1 MLENLLNTGE
11 LIIHP
16 RCVRLKD
23 AFRNYCRQ
31 RRGGQWVDFPA
42 DGHPEE
48 DLMDAL
54 RGGVRDAMPAGLTP
68 GPKVGPPG
76 PYFGGFVMNTRDLKR
91 SKKTAGMAMV
101 QMTSSL
107 GPNSFPA
114 LKIGDEAL
122 PKSARKRQKA
132 PFGVVVPSGRRSA
145 RIRPSR
151 SAGTSPCAPHTRS
164 SLEQMLM
171 ETARRGRGR
180 QLIAWHSSPY
190 SIWSAAGLRDARS
203 WAQWASSVRGAAPEC
218 KQATLFVT
226 APGACFSTAHR
237 FFSGRHTEH
246 ALTRM
251 TGVETAMDV
260 NSDENSKDRLA
271 DRFARLWDGGVSTPD
286 VFAFLASHPDALSID
301 RLEVLL
307 IDQEQRW
314 RRGKGLPLR
323 IYLSA
328 FTDIAANGELVRA
341 LVDGDRRERRRAAGR
356 HDVANLRTPDRASE
370 ALTQPNPAEPVH
382 GDTEVEQEPP
392 ARVESLTGAP
402 PDPGSKVRST
412 RGPSVLPATVEHLSF
427 ALDEPHHLQAEAE
440 SLREMLNKVR
450 FTLVRRLGTGGMGV
464 VYEAY
469 DQERGELVA
478 LKTMRRVNPTALV
491 WFKQEFRALS
501 DISHPNLVNLYELF
515 AVEDRWFFTME
526 LVEGSDFVS
535 YVKSRTEPVSF
546 RVGDRE
552 TCEDKTLEPGAWGG
566 QESESRQA
574 RFFDETRL
582 RDALSQLAAGINALH
597 QSGKLHRDIK
607 PPNVLVTAEGRVV
620 LLDFGLTADL
630 ESLARQQAVDR
641 QIVGTVGH
649 MSPEQSAG
657 LSVTAASDWY
667 SVGVM
672 LFEAMTGRL
681 PFSGSPDE
689 VLNAKQTQS
698 PPSPDSLVLGL
709 PEDLVRLCV
718 ALLQRVPSR
727 RPKGRDVITQL
738 RGQVPESADV
748 PEFSRSL
755 PLIGRSRHRQMLEA
769 RFASLQREATESVFV
784 FGRTGTGKTTLIR
797 SFLDELVEKDDAV
810 VLFGRCYERESVPY
824 KALDSLI
831 DALARHLKG
840 LPARETSSLLPLDV
854 AFLARVFPVL
864 QSVEA
869 VALARRESSEMPD
882 QQELR
887 RRAFGAL
894 RELLKRLGDRKPLI
908 LAVDDLQWGDIDS
921 AILLADLICSTQP
934 PILLFIG
941 CFRSEDLERSAFLS
955 EIRKSIGAGPGPL
968 DHRELAVEALTQS
981 EARELTLALLGRD
994 DAVSRAQA
1002 HMVGRESGGN
1012 PLFIDELVRHIQS
1025 GEPTDNWDKI
1035 GQLDLD
1041 EVLWAR
1047 IQRQPEEARRLL
1059 GVVAVSGRPI
1069 RQALAFQA
1077 TELGVGGRVALASL
1091 RSARLIR
1098 CIGRTQQDEV
1108 ETYHDRIR
1116 ETVVAHLSPAA
1127 LRWHHERLALV
1138 LATAGPVDPEVL
1150 AGHFRGAGDFVRA
1163 YDYYSR
1169 AADQASTAL
1178 AFDHAARLYRVAL
1191 ELYQGADNQAPV
1203 LWKKLGHALANA
1215 GSGTEAAQAY
1225 LKAALGATA
1234 AETLDIKRLASIQLL
1249 ISGHVE
1255 DGLALL
1261 RTLLGPLGMTMP
1273 DTAQHAQLS
1282 LLWHRLLLRLRGLK
1296 YRNRDESEV
1305 SAMDLTRIDLCW
1317 SAVAGLSMI
1326 EPIRGAEFQTRG
1338 LLLALKAGE
1347 PSRIARSL
1355 AMEAAHRSSAGIAD
1369 SRTTTLLRA
1378 AEDIAQRLDSPYLH
1392 GMIAMVRGAGSLLH
1406 GRWKPAQTAFDQ
1418 AEQLFRNRCTGV
1430 TWERDTVHNLVL
1442 WALIEMG
1449 EVAELKRRWTVLY
1462 RESQER
1468 GDLYAARVLTAFY
1481 MTMIKLAKNEK
1492 VESEKELEEF
1502 VDGRDL
1508 RRFNLQHSSAF
1519 ESLIHLYLYRGDVSN
1534 AWARLGAIWPAYS
1547 QSMLLRIGMIRI
1559 HMRELRGRS
1568 ALAMAERAVDPDVFL
1583 RQAKEDARSLERERQ
1598 AWALAHAHYLKAGIA
1613 ACEGDKVRSVRELT
1627 FAVEDYERAEMPLR
1641 AQILRFRLGEIESDA
1656 LTRERRDAAEMWIR
1670 GQGIVSPARW
1680 AGMYAPGFLKISTES
1695 IETSY

>member
-1 MLENLLNTGE
+1 ME
-11 LIIHP
+11 L
-16 RCVRLKD
+16 
-23 AFRNYCRQ
+23 
-31 RRGGQWVDFPA
+31 
-42 DGHPEE
+42 
-48 DLMDAL
+48 
-54 RGGVRDAMPAGLTP
+54 
-68 GPKVGPPG
+68 
-76 PYFGGFVMNTRDLKR
+76 
-91 SKKTAGMAMV
+91 
-101 QMTSSL
+101 
-107 GPNSFPA
+107 
-114 LKIGDEAL
+114 
-122 PKSARKRQKA
+122 KSALD
-132 PFGVVVPSGRRSA
+132 G
-145 RIRPSR
+145 
-151 SAGTSPCAPHTRS
+151 
-164 SLEQMLM
+164 
-171 ETARRGRGR
+171 
-180 QLIAWHSSPY
+180 
-190 SIWSAAGLRDARS
+190 
-203 WAQWASSVRGAAPEC
+203 
-218 KQATLFVT
+218 
-226 APGACFSTAHR
+226 
-237 FFSGRHTEH
+237 
-246 ALTRM
+246 
-251 TGVETAMDV
+251 
-260 NSDENSKDRLA
+260 KDRLA
-271 DRFARLWDGGVSTPD
+271 DRFSRLWEDGVSTPD
-286 VFAFLASHPDALSID
+286 VIAFLSSHPDVLSID

-307 IDQEQRW
+307 VDQVERW

-323 IYLSA
+323 VYLSA
-328 FTDIAANGELVRA
+328 FSDIAANGELVRA

-356 HDVANLRTPDRASE
+356 RDGATMRTADRASE

-382 GDTEVEQEPP
+382 ADTEIEREPP
-392 ARVESLTGAP
+392 AHVESPTGAL
-402 PDPGSKVRST
+402 PDPGSGARST
-412 RGPSVLPATVEHLSF
+412 RGPSVLPATVEQLSF

-440 SLREMLNKVR
+440 SLRSMLNKVR

-464 VYEAY
+464 VYETY

-501 DISHPNLVNLYELF
+501 DITHPNLVNLYELF
-515 AVEDRWFFTME
+515 TVEDRWFFTME
-526 LVEGSDFVS
+526 LVEGGDFVS
-535 YVKSRTEPVSF
+535 YVKSRPEAVCF
-546 RVGDRE
+546 RVAAGDPFDEKGRG
-552 TCEDKTLEPGAWGG
+552 PGTWSG
-566 QESESRQA
+566 QETESRQVK
-574 RFFDETRL
+574 FFDETRL
-582 RDALSQLAAGINALH
+582 RDALSQLAEGINALH

-630 ESLARQQAVDR
+630 ESLARQHAVDR

-657 LSVTAASDWY
+657 LSMTTASDWY

-689 VLNAKQTQS
+689 ILTAKQTQS

-718 ALLQRVPSR
+718 ALLDRVPAN
-727 RPKGRDVITQL
+727 RPTGRDVITHL
-738 RGQVPESADV
+738 RGQVPDSADLT
-748 PEFSRSL
+748 EFSRSL
-755 PLIGRSRHRQMLEA
+755 PLIGRSRHRQMLEGL
-769 RFASLQREATESVFV
+769 FASLQRKTTESVFV
-784 FGRTGTGKTTLIR
+784 FGRTGTGKTTLVR
-797 SFLDELVEKDDAV
+797 SFLDEVIERDDAV

-840 LPARETSSLLPLDV
+840 LPPRETASLLPPDV

-869 VALARRESSEMPD
+869 VALARRALTEMPD
-882 QQELR
+882 HQELR
-887 RRAFGAL
+887 RRAFAAL
-894 RELLKRLGDRKPLI
+894 RELLKRLGEQRPLI
-908 LAVDDLQWGDIDS
+908 LAVDDLQWGDMDS
-921 AILLADLICSTQP
+921 AVLLSDLICSAHP
-934 PILLFIG
+934 PVLLFIG
-941 CFRSEDLERSAFLS
+941 CFRSEDLERSPFLS
-955 EIRKSIGAGPGPL
+955 EVRKSIDATPGPL
-968 DHRELAVEALTQS
+968 DHRELAVEALRQS

-1025 GEPTDNWDKI
+1025 GGPTDNWDEI

-1077 TELGVGGRVALASL
+1077 TELGVGGRVALGSL

-1098 CIGRTQQDEV
+1098 CIGQTQQDEV

-1169 AADQASTAL
+1169 GADQASAAL

-1191 ELYQGADNQAPV
+1191 ELYQGADNQPRL
-1203 LWKKLGHALANA
+1203 LWKKLGHALSNA
-1215 GSGTEAAQAY
+1215 GRGSEAAEAY
-1225 LKAALGATA
+1225 LKAAPGATA
-1234 AETLDIKRLASIQLL
+1234 AETLEIKRLASTQLL
-1249 ISGHVE
+1249 ISGHVD

-1273 DTAQHAQLS
+1273 DTARHAQLS
-1282 LLWHRLLLRLRGLK
+1282 LLWHRSLLRLRGLNF
-1296 YRNRDESEV
+1296 RNRDESQV
-1305 SAMDLTRIDLCW
+1305 SALDLTRIDLCW

-1326 EPIRGAEFQTRG
+1326 EPIRGADFQTRG

-1347 PSRIARSL
+1347 PSRIARAL

-1369 SRTTTLLRA
+1369 SRVTTLLRA
-1378 AEDIAQRLDSPYLH
+1378 AEDIAQQLDSPYLH
-1392 GMIAMVRGAGSLLH
+1392 GMIAMVRGAGSLLQ
-1406 GRWKPAQTAFDQ
+1406 GRWKPAQTALDH
-1418 AEQLFRNRCTGV
+1418 AEQLFRNQCTGV
-1430 TWERDTVHNLVL
+1430 TWERDTDHNLVL
-1442 WALIEMG
+1442 WALIQMG
-1449 EVAELKRRWTVLY
+1449 EIAELRRRWTVLY
-1462 RESQER
+1462 KESQER
-1468 GDLYAARVLTAFY
+1468 GDLYAATVLTAFY
-1481 MTMIKLAKNEK
+1481 MTMIKLAKNEQ
-1492 VESEKELEEF
+1492 VESEKELEAF
-1502 VDGRDL
+1502 VDRRDL
-1508 RRFNLQHSSAF
+1508 RRFNLQHSSAL

-1534 AWARLGAIWPAYS
+1534 AWARLLAIWPAYS
-1547 QSMLLRIGMIRI
+1547 RSMLLSVRMIRI
-1559 HMRELRGRS
+1559 HMHELRGRI

-1583 RQAKEDARSLERERQ
+1583 GQAKNDARSLERERQ
-1598 AWALAHAHYLKAGIA
+1598 PWALAHGHYLKAGIA
-1613 ACEGDKVRSVRELT
+1613 ACEGDRVRAVGELT
-1627 FAVEDYERAEMPLR
+1627 LAVEDYERAEMPLR

-1656 LTRERRDAAEMWIR
+1656 LTRELRDKAEVWIK

>member
-1 MLENLLNTGE
+1 MGKVKELGSPLVPGFWSGPCGRKGTGC
-11 LIIHP
+11 H
-16 RCVRLKD
+16 
-23 AFRNYCRQ
+23 
-31 RRGGQWVDFPA
+31 G
-42 DGHPEE
+42 
-48 DLMDAL
+48 
-54 RGGVRDAMPAGLTP
+54 
-68 GPKVGPPG
+68 
-76 PYFGGFVMNTRDLKR
+76 
-91 SKKTAGMAMV
+91 
-101 QMTSSL
+101 
-107 GPNSFPA
+107 
-114 LKIGDEAL
+114 
-122 PKSARKRQKA
+122 
-132 PFGVVVPSGRRSA
+132 
-145 RIRPSR
+145 
-151 SAGTSPCAPHTRS
+151 
-164 SLEQMLM
+164 
-171 ETARRGRGR
+171 
-180 QLIAWHSSPY
+180 
-190 SIWSAAGLRDARS
+190 
-203 WAQWASSVRGAAPEC
+203 GAARMVPQC
-218 KQATLFVT
+218 
-226 APGACFSTAHR
+226 ST
-237 FFSGRHTEH
+237 SLSCRHAEH
-246 ALTRM
+246 ALTGM
-251 TGVETAMDV
+251 TGVDTAMDL
-260 NSDENSKDRLA
+260 NSALDTPDRPA
-271 DRFARLWDGGVSTPD
+271 ERFSRMWEDGVSTPD
-286 VFAFLASHPDALSID
+286 VFAFLSSHPGALSID
-301 RLEVLL
+301 RLQVLL
-307 IDQEQRW
+307 IDQEERW
-314 RRGKGLPLR
+314 RRGKALPLR

-328 FTDIAANGELVRA
+328 FSDIAANGELVRA
-341 LVDGDRRERRRAAGR
+341 LVDGDRRGRRRAAGR
-356 HDVANLRTPDRASE
+356 HEGATLPTADCVSE
-370 ALTQPNPAEPVH
+370 ALTQPNPVEPVH
-382 GDTEVEQEPP
+382 ADTEIEQQPPADMEPP
-392 ARVESLTGAP
+392 TGVL
-402 PDPGSKVRST
+402 PGPVSEFHST
-412 RGPSVLPATVEHLSF
+412 RGPSALPATVEQLSF

-440 SLREMLNKVR
+440 SLRAMLNTVR

-464 VYEAY
+464 VYETY

-478 LKTMRRVNPTALV
+478 LKTMRRIDPTALV
-491 WFKQEFRALS
+491 WFKQEFRSLS

-526 LVEGSDFVS
+526 LVEGGDFVS
-535 YVKSRTEPVSF
+535 YVKSRPEAVSF
-546 RVGDRE
+546 RVEPRDSLD
-552 TCEDKTLEPGAWGG
+552 DKAPGAAELSG
-566 QESESRQA
+566 QERESRHA

-582 RDALSQLAAGINALH
+582 RDALGQLAEGINALH

-630 ESLARQQAVDR
+630 ESLGRQRAVDR
-641 QIVGTVGH
+641 QVVGTVGH

-657 LSVTAASDWY
+657 LSITAASDWY

-681 PFSGSPDE
+681 PFTGAPDE

-698 PPSPDSLVLGL
+698 PPSPDSLVVGL

-718 ALLQRVPSR
+718 ALLDRDPAK
-727 RPKGRDVITQL
+727 RPTGRDVIAHL
-738 RGQVPESADV
+738 RGLVPDRSDLPES
-748 PEFSRSL
+748 SRSL
-755 PLIGRSRHRQMLEA
+755 PLIGRARHRQVLEGL
-769 RFASLQREATESVFV
+769 FASLVRKTTESVFV

-797 SFLDELVEKDDAV
+797 SFLDGLIEDDEAI

-840 LPARETSSLLPLDV
+840 LPARDTASLLPPDV

-887 RRAFGAL
+887 RRAFAAL
-894 RELLKRLGDRKPLI
+894 RELLKRLGEQKPLV

-921 AILLADLICSTQP
+921 AILLSDLICSPQP
-934 PILLFIG
+934 PVLLFIG
-941 CFRSEDLERSAFLS
+941 CFRTEDLERSPFLS
-955 EIRKSIGAGPGPL
+955 EIRKSIADVPGPL

-1002 HMVGRESGGN
+1002 HVVGRESGGN

-1025 GEPTDNWDKI
+1025 GEPTDSWDEI

-1047 IQRQPEEARRLL
+1047 IERQPEEARRLL

-1077 TELGVGGRVALASL
+1077 SELGAGGRVALASL

-1098 CIGRTQQDEV
+1098 CIGQTQQDEV

-1150 AGHFRGAGDFVRA
+1150 AGHLRGAGDHIRA
-1163 YDYYSR
+1163 CDYYSR
-1169 AADQASTAL
+1169 GADQASAAL

-1191 ELYQGADNQAPV
+1191 ELHQGADNEARL
-1203 LWKKLGHALANA
+1203 LWKKLGDALANA
-1215 GSGTEAAQAY
+1215 GRGAEAAQAY

-1234 AETLDIKRLASIQLL
+1234 AETLEIKRLASTQLL

-1273 DTAQHAQLS
+1273 NTARHAQLS
-1282 LLWHRLLLRLRGLK
+1282 LLWHRSLLRLRGLK
-1296 YRNRDESEV
+1296 FRVHDESQV
-1305 SAMDLTRIDLCW
+1305 SALDLTRIDLCW

-1326 EPIRGAEFQTRG
+1326 EPIRGADFQTRG

-1347 PSRIARSL
+1347 PSRIARAL
-1355 AMEAAHRSSAGIAD
+1355 AMEAAHRSSAGIVD
-1369 SRTTTLLRA
+1369 SRAAKLLSA
-1378 AEDIAQRLDSPYLH
+1378 AEGLAQRLDSPYLH
-1392 GMIAMVRGAGSLLH
+1392 GMIAMVRGASSLLQC
-1406 GRWKPAQTAFDQ
+1406 RWKPAQTALDQ

-1442 WALIEMG
+1442 WALIQMG

-1468 GDLYAARVLTAFY
+1468 GDLYAATVLTAFY

-1492 VESEKELEEF
+1492 IESEKELEAF
-1502 VDGRDL
+1502 VDRRDP

-1547 QSMLLRIGMIRI
+1547 RSLLLRVAMIRI
-1559 HMRELRGRS
+1559 HMHELRGRS
-1568 ALAMAERAVDPDVFL
+1568 ALAMAERAVDPEIFL
-1583 RQAKEDARSLERERQ
+1583 RQAKDNARSLERERQ
-1598 AWALAHAHYLKAGIA
+1598 TCALAHAHYLRAGIA
-1613 ACEGDKVRSVRELT
+1613 ACEGDMIRSVRELT
-1627 FAVEDYERAEMPLR
+1627 LAVEHYDRAEMPLR
-1641 AQILRFRLGEIESDA
+1641 AQILRFRLGEVQSDA
-1656 LTRERRDAAEMWIR
+1656 QTRESRDKAELWIR
-1670 GQGIVSPARW
+1670 EQGIVSPARW